1 MREHL
6 FVPGLVAMIAML
18 VGSGLAGSGQAAE
31 PVVAYTITN
40 GSEIADSLTG
50 APGDAARG
58 RALYETGAR
67 AGCPACH
74 GVPGATK
81 KTVSAPELSGPHL
94 SGPDL
99 SKVGG
104 RLNAGAIRLW
114 IVAPVAIADDPD
126 TAENPVMPAFYAPA
140 QRDDADDPLYGG
152 PALTA
157 VEIEDLVA
165 YLATLRNQN

>member
-1 MREHL
+1 MREWL
-6 FVPGLVAMIAML
+6 LAPGLAAMIAMLVGPGL

-50 APGDAARG
+50 APGDADRG

-74 GVPGATK
+74 GVPGAANESVTAPDL
-81 KTVSAPELSGPHL
+81 SAPDL

-99 SKVGG
+99 SGIGG
-104 RLNAGAIRLW
+104 RMNAGAIRLW
-114 IVAPVAIADDPD
+114 IVAPVAIAED
-126 TAENPVMPAFYAPA
+126 TAMLAFYAA
-140 QRDDADDPLYGG
+140 GQRDGAEDPLYGG

-165 YLATLRNQN
+165 YLAALRNLD

>member
-1 MREHL
+1 MRE
-6 FVPGLVAMIAML
+6 GLAPVLAAIIAML
-18 VGSGLAGSGQAAE
+18 VGSGLAVPGQAAE

-58 RALYETGAR
+58 RALYETEAR

-74 GVPGATK
+74 GVPGVASETAS
-81 KTVSAPELSGPHL
+81 TPDISGPGL
-94 SGPDL
+94 SN
-99 SKVGG
+99 VGG
-104 RLNAGAIRLW
+104 RMSAGAIRLW
-114 IVAPVAIADDPD
+114 IVAPVAIAGD
-126 TAENPVMPAFYAPA
+126 AVMPAFYAPG
-140 QRDDADDPLYGG
+140 QRDGAEDPLYGG

-165 YLATLRNQN
+165 YLAALRNLD